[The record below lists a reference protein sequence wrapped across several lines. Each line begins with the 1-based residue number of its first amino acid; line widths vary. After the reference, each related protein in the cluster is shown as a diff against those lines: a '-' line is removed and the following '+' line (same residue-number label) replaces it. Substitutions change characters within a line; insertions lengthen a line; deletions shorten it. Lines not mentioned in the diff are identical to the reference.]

1 MDETPTLGHSDF
13 DDFWL
18 DPSRRISGC
27 LSSVQG
33 ISEGSILL
41 ILGRKVHQHSA
52 PLPPLTLNILESSWS
67 LDLQRS
73 DISHFRQAMINT
85 LSTKWQIKCLSAKGL
100 SHNSTTS
107 AILSNIWGTC
117 LCYAQPRDAVG
128 CLNVFSGLQCGQVK
142 VCLPHHLARHRE
154 STHCKSQSMQ
164 ICMCTYI
171 YNVRS
176 FIHSAL
182 WATQL
187 CMCIYIYVYIL

>member
-27 LSSVQG
+27 LCSVQG
-33 ISEGSILL
+33 IRRFDTPHPWSQGASTFSSFTPLDLEHPWIIL
-41 ILGRKVHQHSA
+41 
-52 PLPPLTLNILESSWS
+52 N
-67 LDLQRS
+67 LQRS

-107 AILSNIWGTC
+107 AIISNIWGTC

-154 STHCKSQSMQ
+154 STRCKSQSMQ
-164 ICMCTYI
+164 ICMC
-171 YNVRS
+171 
-176 FIHSAL
+176 
-182 WATQL
+182 
-187 CMCIYIYVYIL
+187 IYI